1 MIRIILFL
9 LSNISIMTIF
19 GLILELT
26 KIQSNSKIG
35 ILIIS
40 SLLSFGGAF
49 ISLLTSKSIALKKV
63 NGIIVEYPK
72 NNIEKWITK
81 IIKNQ
86 AKIMKIKTPQIA
98 IYETS
103 DINAFAT
110 GSCKNNALIAISTG
124 LLQKMDKDKISA
136 VIAHEISH
144 IANGDMITMT
154 LLQGTINTFV
164 IFIAKIFTKLII
176 KLIYNKINIKNKSSL
191 YFIISKT
198 LEIIFATSANII
210 TLWFS
215 RYREFRADAG
225 SAKIV
230 GKEKMISTL
239 KQLIKNQIKEH
250 ERNILT
256 TFYIHTN
263 YKTLHKIFMSH
274 PTLQKRIKELN
285 NETYF

>member
-110 GSCKNNALIAISTG
+110 GSI
-124 LLQKMDKDKISA
+124 M
-136 VIAHEISH
+136 
-144 IANGDMITMT
+144 
-154 LLQGTINTFV
+154 
-164 IFIAKIFTKLII
+164 
-176 KLIYNKINIKNKSSL
+176 
-191 YFIISKT
+191 
-198 LEIIFATSANII
+198 
-210 TLWFS
+210 
-215 RYREFRADAG
+215 
-225 SAKIV
+225 
-230 GKEKMISTL
+230 
-239 KQLIKNQIKEH
+239 
-250 ERNILT
+250 
-256 TFYIHTN
+256 
-263 YKTLHKIFMSH
+263 
-274 PTLQKRIKELN
+274 
-285 NETYF
+285 